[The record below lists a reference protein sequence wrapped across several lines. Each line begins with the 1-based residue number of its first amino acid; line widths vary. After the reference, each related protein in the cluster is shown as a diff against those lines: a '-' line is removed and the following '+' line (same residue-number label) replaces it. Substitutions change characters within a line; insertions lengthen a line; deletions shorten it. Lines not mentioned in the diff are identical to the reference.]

1 MCQIKPKRRKAGV
14 DQIDYKYSRNGEK
27 KPEKCVQ
34 AVLFCTSAKLAAIQ
48 FEQCAHGI
56 NEHKP
61 NDIAEPYD
69 PGKPKGGKQAV
80 NQKIADKKDSVLPER
95 KALQESV
102 QIRNKQKQS
111 YIASDKSIL
120 SGHHWKEAG
129 EKRKK

>member
-1 MCQIKPKRRKAGV
+1 MGV

-34 AVLFCTSAKLAAIQ
+34 AILLCTSAKLAAIQ

-69 PGKPKGGKQAV
+69 PGKPK
-80 NQKIADKKDSVLPER
+80 
-95 KALQESV
+95 
-102 QIRNKQKQS
+102 
-111 YIASDKSIL
+111 
-120 SGHHWKEAG
+120 
-129 EKRKK
+129 